1 MVRIVLLATLTLL
14 AGCFDDTTK
23 LKVAMKQVRENTTT
37 YIEPIP
43 EVKPFNHFEYSAQE
57 LRSPFILP
65 EAEVL
70 QQNIQQIT
78 GCLSP
83 DPRRNKQPLEQYPLN
98 DLSMRGTIGDADIL
112 WALIEA
118 TDTTLHR
125 VKVGSYLGLYD
136 GQVTAVTDQH
146 VKVLELTP
154 DGAGCWVETETVMKL
169 VQSQPKL

>member
-1 MVRIVLLATLTLL
+1 MRIIILAMLVLLG
-14 AGCFDDTTK
+14 GCFDDTTE
-23 LKVAMKQVRENTTT
+23 LKATMKQIRENTTT
-37 YIEPIP
+37 YIEPMP
-43 EVKPFNHFEYSAQE
+43 AVKPFNHFAYSAQE

-65 EAEVL
+65 KPEVL
-70 QQNIQQIT
+70 QQNVQQMA

-118 TDTTLHR
+118 TDATLHR
-125 VKVGSYLGLYD
+125 IKIGSYLGLYD
-136 GQVTAVTDQH
+136 GQVTEVTDQH

-154 DGAGCWVETETVMKL
+154 DGAGCWVESETVMKL
-169 VQSQPKL
+169 VQSQLKL